1 MMRQWKKKGIIWA
14 MTGVLAAVSLAGCGS
29 KVNQD
34 EIVATVGEEG
44 IPYGVAN
51 FYARMSQ
58 AQYEAFYKSM
68 MGMSGADM
76 WSQEV
81 EEGKTQEESVK
92 EQVMEELEN
101 LYLLRQH
108 IQDYEVELTEE
119 EQKAIEK
126 AAVKFDEDNALE
138 EKETV
143 SGYEKY
149 VKEYLELATI
159 RQKMDAPM
167 KEGVN
172 EEVSDEEAAQKSM
185 KYVYFRYTKTNEDGT
200 TEDLTEEE
208 KEELKKTAETFAKDL
223 QNSEEKDIDAAAAE
237 AGVEVQTAAFDAES
251 ASPDAKLVEAADKL
265 KEGEVTDVVESD
277 YGLYVGKVTSLLD
290 REATDAE
297 KATIVDNRKQEQ
309 YDSILEKWRKET
321 EISVNDAVWKKVNFK
336 DQGVAMLESEAEY
349 DGAGTGTAE
358 E

>member
-1 MMRQWKKKGIIWA
+1 MGQWKKKGIVWA
-14 MTGVLAAVSLAGCGS
+14 MAGMLAAVSLAGCGS

-34 EIVATVGEEG
+34 EIVATVGGEE

-58 AQYEAFYKSM
+58 AQYEEFYKSM
-68 MGMSGADM
+68 MGMSGGEI
-76 WSQEV
+76 WSQEI

-92 EQVMEELEN
+92 EQIMEDLEN

-108 IQDYEVELTEE
+108 AEDYEIELTEE
-119 EQKAIEK
+119 EHKAIEE
-126 AAVKFDEDNALE
+126 AVAKFDEDNALE

-143 SGYEKY
+143 SGYKKY
-149 VKEYLELATI
+149 VEEYLELATI

-167 KEGVN
+167 KEGVD

-185 KYVYFRYTKTNEDGT
+185 KYVYFRYTKTKDDGT
-200 TEDLTEEE
+200 TEDMTDEE
-208 KEELKKTAETFAKDL
+208 KEELKKTAKAFAKDL
-223 QNSEEKDIDAAAAE
+223 QDSEEKDIDTAAAD
-237 AGVEVQTAAFDAES
+237 AGVEVQTAAFDSES
-251 ASPDAKLVEAADKL
+251 TSPDAKLVEAADKL
-265 KEGEVTDVVESD
+265 EEGEVTDVVESD

-297 KATIVDNRKQEQ
+297 KETIVNNRKQEQ
-309 YDSILEKWRKET
+309 YDSIMEKWREET
-321 EISVNDAVWKKVNFK
+321 EIFVNDTVWKKVKFQ
-336 DQGVAMLESEAEY
+336 DQGVSILESEAEY
-349 DGAGTGTAE
+349 DGAGTGAAE